1 MNVIYFNSAREMKRA
16 IEREKM
22 KERMAFQKKIE
33 KQLEKKVLV
42 ETNEAFTKIQSDLVK
57 LGWLYEDGFLN
68 YVELPDSESITDSP
82 AVRLVNEKFNATL
95 IPHDEGIEISRLE
108 VWEQYQ
114 GQGYASLFLDNI
126 LRFLVNKGIDDIFV
140 LPLPAGIGKSRNS
153 LAYNTDALQGF
164 YQKRGFQKVQNSF
177 YWKLISKNAIH
188 INKLDLKILT
198 KKIV

>member
-1 MNVIYFNSAREMKRA
+1 MKRA